1 MIIYRDI
8 LRSQRKRGCKELE
21 MVRVVFLTVLMFFV
35 IVTVHE
41 WGHYY
46 FARRAGILV
55 REFAI
60 GFGPKLFSYKRHET
74 QFTLRLLP
82 FGGYARMAGE
92 DPELVEIQ
100 PGQTIAVRVNAENQV
115 KKIYLDQLDNRKNV
129 IRGEVQFIDMV
140 DRLSVRLDVDG
151 EFQQYEIHPQA
162 LTVAKG
168 VETQIAPRDRQFG
181 SKTVGQRALAI
192 FAGPVMNFILAFVL
206 FALHIQMAGI
216 PVENPTYVQI
226 GEITKGM
233 PADEADLKEGDI
245 IESING
251 TAIGADYQKMIEL
264 IAASKDKPM
273 EWTVRRG
280 EESFDLTLTPRTM
293 EGQEGGKVGIVPEL
307 PTRSAGLGE
316 TITGSGTAMVDTT
329 NIIFQGFR
337 QLIQKFSMD
346 DLGGP
351 VRTFEVTGQ
360 IAKQGIEQL
369 TYWAAILSLYLGIFN
384 LLPIPALDGSR
395 LVFLGIE
402 ALRGKPVDPNRE
414 GMVHFIGFA
423 MLFLLMIAV
432 TYNDILRLING

>member
-1 MIIYRDI
+1 
-8 LRSQRKRGCKELE
+8 

-100 PGQTIAVRVNAENQV
+100 PGQTIAVRLNAENQV

-129 IRGEVQFIDMV
+129 IRGEVQFMDMV

-151 EFQQYEIHPQA
+151 EFQQFEIHPQA

-307 PTRSAGLGE
+307 PTRSAGIGE
-316 TITGSGTAMVDTT
+316 TIAGSGTAMVDTT

-414 GMVHFIGFA
+414 GMVHFVGFA

>member
-1 MIIYRDI
+1 
-8 LRSQRKRGCKELE
+8 LE
-21 MVRVVFLTVLMFFV
+21 MLRIVFLTVLMFFV

-60 GFGPKLFSYKRHET
+60 GFGPKLFSYKRNET

-92 DPELVEIQ
+92 DPELVEIH
-100 PGQTIAVRVNAENQV
+100 PGQTIAVRLNADNQV

-129 IRGEVQFIDMV
+129 IRGEVEFMDMV

-151 EFQQYEIHPQA
+151 EHQQYQIHPQA
-162 LTVAKG
+162 MTVAKG

-233 PADEADLKEGDI
+233 PADEANLKKGDI

-251 TAIGADYQKMIEL
+251 VAIGSDYQKMIEL

-273 EWTVRRG
+273 DWTVRRG
-280 EESFDLTLTPRTM
+280 DESFELTLTPRTM

-307 PTRSAGLGE
+307 PTRSAGIGE
-316 TITGSGTAMVDTT
+316 TITGAGTAMVDTT
-329 NIIFQGFR
+329 SIIFQGFR
-337 QLIQKFSMD
+337 QLIQQFSMD

-402 ALRGKPVDPNRE
+402 ALRGKPIDPNRE

>member
-1 MIIYRDI
+1 
-8 LRSQRKRGCKELE
+8 LE
-21 MVRVVFLTVLMFFV
+21 MLRIVFLTVLMFFV

-60 GFGPKLFSYKRHET
+60 GFGPKLFSYKRNET

-92 DPELVEIQ
+92 DPELVEIH
-100 PGQTIAVRVNAENQV
+100 PGQTIAVRLNADNQV

-129 IRGEVQFIDMV
+129 IRGEVEFMDMV

-151 EFQQYEIHPQA
+151 EHQQYQIHPQA
-162 LTVAKG
+162 MTVAKG
-168 VETQIAPRDRQFG
+168 IETQIAPRDRQFG

-233 PADEADLKEGDI
+233 PADEANLKKGDI

-251 TAIGADYQKMIEL
+251 VAIGSDYQKMIEL

-273 EWTVRRG
+273 DWTVRRG
-280 EESFDLTLTPRTM
+280 DESFELTLTPRTM

-307 PTRSAGLGE
+307 PTRSAGIGE
-316 TITGSGTAMVDTT
+316 TITGAGTAMVDTT
-329 NIIFQGFR
+329 SIIFQGFR
-337 QLIQKFSMD
+337 QLIQQFSMD

-402 ALRGKPVDPNRE
+402 ALRGKPIDPNRE

>member
-1 MIIYRDI
+1 
-8 LRSQRKRGCKELE
+8 

-233 PADEADLKEGDI
+233 PADEANLKEGDI

>member
-1 MIIYRDI
+1 
-8 LRSQRKRGCKELE
+8 

-100 PGQTIAVRVNAENQV
+100 PGQTIAVRLNAENQV

-129 IRGEVQFIDMV
+129 IRGEVQFMDMV
-140 DRLSVRLDVDG
+140 DGLSVRLDVDG

-307 PTRSAGLGE
+307 PTRSAGIGE

>member
-1 MIIYRDI
+1 MEM
-8 LRSQRKRGCKELE
+8 LRI
-21 MVRVVFLTVLMFFV
+21 VFLTVLMFFV

-60 GFGPKLFSYKRHET
+60 GFGPKLFSYKRNET

-92 DPELVEIQ
+92 DPELVEIH
-100 PGQTIAVRVNAENQV
+100 PGQTIAVRLNADNQV

-129 IRGEVQFIDMV
+129 IRGEVEFMDMV

-151 EFQQYEIHPQA
+151 EHQQYQIHPQA
-162 LTVAKG
+162 MTVAKG
-168 VETQIAPRDRQFG
+168 IETQIAPRDRQFG

-233 PADEADLKEGDI
+233 PADEANLKKGDI

-251 TAIGADYQKMIEL
+251 VAIGSDYQKMIEL

-273 EWTVRRG
+273 DWTVRRG
-280 EESFDLTLTPRTM
+280 DESFELTLTPRTM

-307 PTRSAGLGE
+307 PTRSAGIGE
-316 TITGSGTAMVDTT
+316 TITGAGTAMVDTT
-329 NIIFQGFR
+329 SIIFQGFR
-337 QLIQKFSMD
+337 QLIQQFSMD

-402 ALRGKPVDPNRE
+402 ALRGKPIDPNRE

>member
-1 MIIYRDI
+1 MSI
-8 LRSQRKRGCKELE
+8 LE
-21 MVRVVFLTVLMFFV
+21 MVQVVFLTVLMFFV

-46 FARRAGILV
+46 FAKRAGILV

-60 GFGPKLFSYKRHET
+60 GFGPKLFSYKRNET

-92 DPELVEIQ
+92 DPELIEIQ
-100 PGQTIAVRVNAENQV
+100 PGQTIAVRLNSENQV
-115 KKIYLDQLDNRKNV
+115 RRIYLDQLDNRKNV
-129 IRGEVQFIDMV
+129 IRGEVQFIDLEE
-140 DRLSVRLDVDG
+140 RLSVRLDVDG
-151 EFQQYEIHPQA
+151 EFQQFEVHPQA
-162 LTVAKG
+162 LMVSKG
-168 VETQIAPRDRQFG
+168 TETQIAPKNRQFG

-192 FAGPVMNFILAFVL
+192 FAGPLMNFILAFVL

-216 PVENPTYVQI
+216 PVENPTYVVV
-226 GEITKGM
+226 GELTQDM
-233 PADEADLKEGDI
+233 PAKEAGLKEGDI
-245 IESING
+245 ILTING
-251 TAIGADYQKMIEL
+251 TTIGADREKMIQL
-264 IAASKDKPM
+264 IAESKDKPM
-273 EWTVRRG
+273 DWTVQRG
-280 EESFDLTLTPRTM
+280 EEVFDVTLTPRAM

-307 PTRSAGLGE
+307 PSRSAGIGE
-316 TITGSGTAMVDTT
+316 TITGAGTAMADTT

-337 QLIQKFSMD
+337 QLIQQFSMD

-395 LVFLGIE
+395 LVFLGVE
-402 ALRGKPVDPNRE
+402 ALRGKPVDPSRE
-414 GMVHFIGFA
+414 GLVHFVGFA